1 MSQNSLV
8 VANGTGAS
16 VRSALNNAL
25 DTLKTQNSGS
35 SAPGTTSAYM
45 LWADTTNDLLKI
57 RNAANTAWITVGK
70 LSQTNLGLSAIPRG
84 QLWGMTLSNN
94 GTDATN
100 DIDVA
105 AGSCAS
111 DDATDANRVLLNP
124 GALTKQIDAVWA
136 AGNAAGGR
144 ISSEGLVN
152 GTWHVY
158 AFRRSG
164 GSDDIC
170 FSQSLTPTLPDSG
183 TNKRRIGSLL
193 RESAAIVGF
202 VQDGDFFQRK
212 ATFLET
218 TSANPG
224 VTAVTQTLAG
234 VPTGF
239 SLRAHFHGG
248 VRANA
253 ASNSVRFSDLA
264 VTDEAPPVPN
274 TVSPAAPMFSA
285 ACLTGGNY
293 HGGPQEVR
301 TNTSAQIRTR
311 CSVSDSSTQVS
322 IVTYGWIDSRG
333 RVN

>member
-8 VANGTGAS
+8 VPNGTGAS
-16 VRSALNNAL
+16 VRAAVNSAL

-57 RNAANTAWITVGK
+57 RNAANTAWITIGR
-70 LSQTNLGLSAIPRG
+70 LSLTNLGLSAIPRG
-84 QLWGMTLSNN
+84 GLWGMTLSNN
-94 GTDATN
+94 GSDATN

-124 GALTKQIDAVWA
+124 GALTKQLDAVWA

-144 ISSEGLVN
+144 ISSESLVN

-183 TNKRRIGSLL
+183 TNKRRIGSIL
-193 RESAAIVGF
+193 RESAAIVAF
-202 VQDGDFFQRK
+202 VQNGDLFERSTAVQDY
-212 ATFLET
+212 A
-218 TSANPG
+218 SANPG
-224 VTAVTQTLAG
+224 ISAVTRTLS
-234 VPTGF
+234 VPVGITVEAIVNSHTAQVGTSAYVLLTPLSFPDVAPSATSAPGF
-239 SLRAHFHGG
+239 TYL
-248 VRANA
+248 
-253 ASNSVRFSDLA
+253 ASNVGVANFGIGRLK
-264 VTDEAPPVPN
+264 VK
-274 TVSPAAPMFSA
+274 
-285 ACLTGGNY
+285 
-293 HGGPQEVR
+293 
-301 TNTSAQIRTR
+301 TNSSGQIRSR
-311 CSVSDSSTQVS
+311 HSGSDANT
-322 IVTYGWIDSRG
+322 TFYLNTLGWIDPRG
-333 RVN
+333 RDN

>member
-8 VANGTGAS
+8 VPNGTGAS

-57 RNAANTAWITVGK
+57 RNAADSAWITIGR
-70 LSQTNLGLSAIPRG
+70 LSLTNLGLSPISRG
-84 QLWGMTLSNN
+84 DLWGMTLSNN

-100 DIDVA
+100 DIDVS

-144 ISSEGLVN
+144 ISSESLVD

-164 GSDDIC
+164 GSDDVC
-170 FSQSLTPTLPDSG
+170 LSQSLTPSLPDSG
-183 TNKRRIGSLL
+183 TNKRRIGSLV
-193 RESAAIVGF
+193 RKAGAILGF
-202 VQDGDFFQRK
+202 VQHGDWFVWKTLQVDMNIAAMAST
-212 ATFLET
+212 ATDI
-218 TSANPG
+218 
-224 VTAVTQTLAG
+224 TLT
-234 VPTGF
+234 VPTGIQVVARF
-239 SLRAHFHGG
+239 NVVIQTGSGPSYIRVWQKDQTDLNATANTSSNTLIRATNSSWGG
-248 VRANA
+248 MYQLLTDTSGRVRYDC
-253 ASNSVRFSDLA
+253 DLA
-264 VTDEAPPVPN
+264 GDDISVTTEGFVD
-274 TVSPAAPMFSA
+274 
-285 ACLTGGNY
+285 
-293 HGGPQEVR
+293 Q
-301 TNTSAQIRTR
+301 
-311 CSVSDSSTQVS
+311 
-322 IVTYGWIDSRG
+322 RG
-333 RVN
+333 RLL

>member
-1 MSQNSLV
+1 MSQNSLG
-8 VANGTGAS
+8 VANGPGAA
-16 VRSALNNAL
+16 VRAAVNNAL
-25 DTLKTQNSGS
+25 NSLVTNNSGS
-35 SAPGTTSAYM
+35 GAPSTTYAYM

-57 RNAANTAWITVGK
+57 RNAANSAWITIGR
-70 LSQTNLGLSAIPRG
+70 LSLTNLGLSPISRG
-84 QLWGMTLSNN
+84 DLWGMTLSNN

-144 ISSEGLVN
+144 ISSESLVN

-183 TNKRRIGSLL
+183 TNKRRIGSIL
-193 RESAAIVGF
+193 RESAALVAF
-202 VQDGDFFQRK
+202 VQDGDLFQRK
-212 ATFLET
+212 SLVLDVDAT
-218 TSANPG
+218 NPG
-224 VTAVTQTLAG
+224 TAAVTRTLS
-234 VPTGF
+234 VPTGLNVF
-239 SLRAHFHGG
+239 AVLQVALYQG
-248 VRANA
+248 
-253 ASNSVRFSDLA
+253 SVDVMAWLSDLA
-264 VTDEAPPVPN
+264 VTDVAPSY
-274 TVSPAAPMFSA
+274 TAAPLGNIGLGA
-285 ACLTGGNY
+285 AVNGKMGGQLT
-293 HGGPQEVR
+293 VR
-301 TNTSAQIRTR
+301 TNTSAQVRSR
-311 CSVSDSSTQVS
+311 VSASDVGVILRIASL
-322 IVTYGWIDSRG
+322 GWIDSRG

>member
-8 VANGTGAS
+8 VANGTGAA
-16 VRSALNNAL
+16 VRSALNSAL
-25 DTLKTQNSGS
+25 NTLVTMNSGS
-35 SAPGTTSAYM
+35 SEPSVMYAYM
-45 LWADTTNDLLKI
+45 FWPDTANDLMKI
-57 RNAANTAWITVGK
+57 RNAANSAWITVGK

-124 GALTKQIDAVWA
+124 GALTKQLDVAWA

-144 ISSEGLVN
+144 ISSESLVN

-164 GSDDIC
+164 GTDDIC

-183 TNKRRIGSLL
+183 TNKRRIGSIL

-202 VQDGDFFQRK
+202 VQDGDRFMRK
-212 ATFLET
+212 SPVQDVDATGPG
-218 TSANPG
+218 SA
-224 VTAVTQTLAG
+224 AVTRTLS
-234 VPTGF
+234 VPTGIQVWAWVVALGIKSTQDF
-239 SLRAHFHGG
+239 KIYLSDLSMTDLAPSTTAAPLGNAGGQPNGG
-248 VRANA
+248 V
-253 ASNSVRFSDLA
+253 
-264 VTDEAPPVPN
+264 
-274 TVSPAAPMFSA
+274 VSLLS
-285 ACLTGGNY
+285 
-293 HGGPQEVR
+293 VR
-301 TNTSAQIRTR
+301 TNTAGQIRSR
-311 CSVSDSSTQVS
+311 
-322 IVTYGWIDSRG
+322 VTPETGAEILRIALYGWDDTRG